1 MTRFG
6 KMILRAGL
14 AALALG
20 VAGSAS
26 AAEYLATFKGTI
38 VSSFDQTGEFGSAA
52 TSLDGKSFEAIYTL
66 SYPTPG
72 AFEFNNGSSIHYIR
86 GGTQAGNASPV
97 SAKLKINGVTQSVG
111 GQFFGQAVRQRLPN
125 SAGGVND
132 TVTYS
137 ATDLS
142 DDGVNFYV
150 FTVFSLVQSNSAFLS
165 SLDLTAPLN
174 YVLPQS
180 AVSFDGFTIQEFNYR
195 SGIDTRLA
203 YGSFS
208 TESLTISALGA
219 VPEPASWAM
228 MIAGF
233 GLVGGALRNAKGR
246 RRAKV
251 TVVSA

>member
-6 KMILRAGL
+6 KMMLRAGL
-14 AALALG
+14 AAMALG
-20 VAGSAS
+20 MAGSAQ
-26 AAEYLATFKGTI
+26 AAEYLATFKGTLT
-38 VSSFDQTGEFGSAA
+38 SSFDQTGEFGSAA

-66 SYPTPG
+66 TYPTPG
-72 AFEFNNGSSIHYIR
+72 AFEFNNGTTHYIQ
-86 GGTQAGNASPV
+86 GGTRFGNASPV

-111 GQFFGQAVRQRLPN
+111 GQFFGQALRQTSLN
-125 SAGGVND
+125 SAGGFSD
-132 TVTYS
+132 TVFYQ

-142 DDGVNFYV
+142 NDGLNFYQFNLFSSV
-150 FTVFSLVQSNSAFLS
+150 FNNSAFLS

-180 AVSFDGFTIQEFNYR
+180 TVFFDGFTIQQLDLR
-195 SGIDTRLA
+195 SNTNTRYA

-208 TESLTISALGA
+208 TDSLTISALGA

-233 GLVGGALRNAKGR
+233 GLVGGAMR
-246 RRAKV
+246 RRRGQTVKV
-251 TVVSA
+251 GYAA